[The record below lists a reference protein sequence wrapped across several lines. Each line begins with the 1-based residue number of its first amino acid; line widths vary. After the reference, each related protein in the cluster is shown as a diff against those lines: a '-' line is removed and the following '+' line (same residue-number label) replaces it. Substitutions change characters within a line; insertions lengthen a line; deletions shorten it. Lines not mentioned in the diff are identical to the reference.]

1 MFFLS
6 DEGRMSTQITDPAKT
21 PQAGAAPASKGRAA
35 QKKRGGRRR
44 GGPRGLWLFWLAL
57 LLLIALIGA
66 GAYAYTWGNGFYQSD
81 RILPGVHVWG
91 INLGG
96 QTTEQASGTLAS
108 EWEKRKLALQDGEQR
123 WILPPDKLGILFDAE
138 ATVRDAHAAL
148 RQEGDPDQ
156 PRQVVRQLIAN
167 AISQEPS
174 VQRIAREYDPT
185 LAAPKRI
192 EVSPVWRFDEAP
204 AAETLRTLAGQI
216 ETLPQE
222 ATVKVVD
229 GRVEGT
235 ASSSGRA
242 LDISTSLAL
251 AEQLAGKVALAP
263 ASDGENAT
271 QAEIVRLPIVPL
283 EPVVKDVSSVVAEAS
298 QLLSNTLSMALYDPI
313 TDERFSWTF
322 TPETTSQWLAFSPV
336 PTDPSKVQLSV
347 DEAKVSATLKEQEDA
362 LGGGR
367 YVDRQLALPDLVE
380 AFRSGKP
387 ATAQQRLY
395 HYAKTH
401 AVQSGET
408 LTGIGFD
415 YGMPYGWI
423 MAANPGMDEKVM
435 AGQKVTIPSQD
446 NLLPMPVM
454 ENKRIKVSISD
465 QRMQAYEDGVL
476 KWDWPASTGIKS
488 SPTNPGVFQIQSHE
502 ANAYAARW
510 NLSMPYFMGIYR
522 PVPSVDFMN
531 GFHGFPSRNQNQI
544 LWTKNLGSPITFGCI
559 MVSTDNAKLL
569 YDWAEDGVI
578 VEITK

>member
-1 MFFLS
+1 
-6 DEGRMSTQITDPAKT
+6 MSAQITDPANT
-21 PQAGAAPASKGRAA
+21 PQAGAAPANKGRAA
-35 QKKRGGRRR
+35 QKKGRTHRRR
-44 GGPRGLWLFWLAL
+44 GPRGLWLFWLVLLMMIAL
-57 LLLIALIGA
+57 LGA
-66 GAYAYTWGNGFYQSD
+66 GTYAYTWGNSLYRSD

-96 QTTEQASGTLAS
+96 QTTEQAANTLAK
-108 EWEKRKLALQDGEQR
+108 EWARRGLALQDGEQR
-123 WILPPDKLGILFDAE
+123 WSLPPESLGIMFDAE
-138 ATVRDAHAAL
+138 ATVRDAHAVL
-148 RQEGDPDQ
+148 RQTGDPDQ
-156 PRQVVRQLIAN
+156 PRQVVRQLIASVV
-167 AISQEPS
+167 SQEPS
-174 VQRIAREYDPT
+174 VQRIVRAYDPT
-185 LAAPKRI
+185 LAAPKRV

-216 ETLPQE
+216 EVLPQE

-242 LDISTSLAL
+242 LDISASLAIAERL
-251 AEQLAGKVALAP
+251 AEKVALAP
-263 ASDGENAT
+263 AEEGESAA

-283 EPVVKDVSSVVAEAS
+283 EPVVKDVSSVVEEAGK
-298 QLLSNTLSMALYDPI
+298 LLSNTLSMALYDPI

-322 TPETTSQWLAFSPV
+322 APETTSQWLAFSPAA
-336 PTDPSKVQLSV
+336 TDPSEVQLSV
-347 DEAKVSATLKEQEDA
+347 DQAKVSATLKQQEDA

-367 YVDRQLALPDLVE
+367 YVDRQLALPDLVD
-380 AFRSGKP
+380 AFQNGRA
-387 ATAQQRLY
+387 ATAEQRLY

-401 AVQSGET
+401 TVKSGET
-408 LTGIGFD
+408 LTSIGVD

-423 MAANPGMDEKVM
+423 MAANPGMEEKVM
-435 AGQKVTIPSQD
+435 EGQKVTIPSQD
-446 NLLPMPVM
+446 NLLPLPVV

-465 QRMQAYEDGVL
+465 QRVQAYENGVL

-502 ANAYAARW
+502 SNAYAASW
-510 NLSMPYFMGIYR
+510 NLWMPHFMGIYR

-531 GFHGFPSRNQNQI
+531 GFHGFPSRNQTQI
-544 LWTKNLGSPITFGCI
+544 LWTKNLGSPITFGCV